1 MNEAL
6 VKQNFSLL
14 SIAKNVVIL
23 DTGLPSTIAW
33 LRNELQAVHLE
44 GVFDKDRMRIITSIT

>member
-6 VKQNFSLL
+6 VKHNFSLL

-23 DTGLPSTIAW
+23 DTGLPSTITW
-33 LRNELQAVHLE
+33 LRNELEAVHLE
-44 GVFDKDRMRIITSIT
+44 GVFDKDRMRIITSIA